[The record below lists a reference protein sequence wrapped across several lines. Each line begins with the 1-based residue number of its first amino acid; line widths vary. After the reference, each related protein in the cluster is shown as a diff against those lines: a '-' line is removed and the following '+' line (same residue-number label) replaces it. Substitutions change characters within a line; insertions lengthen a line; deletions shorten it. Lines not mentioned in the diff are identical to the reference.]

1 MARNLEEGG
10 GGGSGGGGEA
20 RLFVAALVVLPTIF
34 LSLFFPFLFSRLLDP
49 FFTALTSARGLEK
62 RHRVPEAENNALPF
76 PSD

>member
-1 MARNLEEGG
+1 MARNLEGG
-10 GGGSGGGGEA
+10 GGGGGGGEA

-34 LSLFFPFLFSRLLDP
+34 PFLFSRLLDP
-49 FFTALTSARGLEK
+49 LFLTALTSARGLEK

>member
-10 GGGSGGGGEA
+10 GGGGGSGGEA

-34 LSLFFPFLFSRLLDP
+34 LPLFSRLLDP

-62 RHRVPEAENNALPF
+62 RHRVPEAENALPF

>member
-1 MARNLEEGG
+1 MARNLEGGGG
-10 GGGSGGGGEA
+10 GGGSGGEA

-34 LSLFFPFLFSRLLDP
+34 LSLFPFLFSRLLDP
-49 FFTALTSARGLEK
+49 FLTALTSARGLEK